1 MLGTRTRVAG
11 LKVQTNPLGYGDTVS
26 VIGTR
31 ISLLQWFKKV
41 AFLFVACT
49 QFDSSVKTK

>member
-31 ISLLQWFKKV
+31 ISLLQ
-41 AFLFVACT
+41 
-49 QFDSSVKTK
+49 